1 MADMVH
7 FELVA
12 PERLLMSA
20 EVDSVVIPGQEG
32 DFGVL
37 PGHARLISTVRP
49 GIVVVFRDG
58 KPAERIF
65 VEGGFAEVTPEGC
78 VVLAEHA
85 TLISELD
92 RGHVEA
98 QIEDAR
104 EVLGEAKD
112 DESRA
117 EAQRVLDI
125 AEARRAALDST
136 TYL

>member
-1 MADMVH
+1 MADLVH

-20 EVDSVVIPGQEG
+20 DVDSVVVPGLEG

-49 GIVVVFRDG
+49 GLVVVFRDG

-78 VVLAEHA
+78 VVLAERA
-85 TLISELD
+85 TLVGEIE
-92 RGHVEA
+92 RGQAETA
-98 QIEDAR
+98 LSDAR

-112 DESRA
+112 DAARA
-117 EAQRVLDI
+117 EAQRVLAI
-125 AEARRAALDST
+125 AEARLAALDST
-136 TYL
+136 TYS

>member
-1 MADMVH
+1 MADLVH

-20 EVDSVVIPGQEG
+20 DVESVVVPGLEG

-49 GIVVVFRDG
+49 GLVVVFRDG

-78 VVLAEHA
+78 VVLAERA
-85 TLISELD
+85 TLVGE
-92 RGHVEA
+92 
-98 QIEDAR
+98 IERSQAETALSDAR
-104 EVLGEAKD
+104 EALGEAKD
-112 DESRA
+112 DAAKA
-117 EAQRVLDI
+117 ETQRVLAI
-125 AEARRAALDST
+125 AEARLAALDST
-136 TYL
+136 TYS

>member
-1 MADMVH
+1 MAETTH

-12 PERLLMSA
+12 PERLLMSSD
-20 EVDSVVIPGQEG
+20 VDQVVIPGVEG

-78 VVLAEHA
+78 VVLAERA
-85 TLISELD
+85 ALVSEID
-92 RGHVEA
+92 RDGAEKA
-98 QIEDAR
+98 LALAR
-104 EVLGEAKD
+104 ENVEEAKD
-112 DESRA
+112 DLSRA
-117 EAQRVLDI
+117 EAARVFAI
-125 AEARRAALDST
+125 AEARLAALDST